1 MAKSCKRKCKRHHKT
16 MRNRKRR
23 MQRGGE
29 LAGNPPSAWGYGLG
43 TMGDGWTQF
52 MNALTLQSNQN
63 GNINQSNDIVPVG
76 TIQNYQNMPTKIA
89 GGRKKYRGGNQH
101 TGSMPGPIP
110 GPMPG
115 SMPSSMPGS
124 MPGSMPSSMPG
135 SMPSSM
141 PGSMP
146 GSVSMP
152 VSMPVAMPPKTGGKK
167 RRTRGGNV
175 VAQAIVPASLILM
188 NNAFGKNSRKRN

>member
-1 MAKSCKRKCKRHHKT
+1 MAKSCKRKCKRHNKT
-16 MRNRKRR
+16 KRHMKHR

-52 MNALTLQSNQN
+52 MNALSLQPNQN
-63 GNINQSNDIVPVG
+63 GNINQSNNIVPVG
-76 TIQNYQNMPTKIA
+76 TVQNYQNMNTKIA

-101 TGSMPGPIP
+101 TGPMSMPGA
-110 GPMPG
+110 MPG
-115 SMPSSMPGS
+115 AM
-124 MPGSMPSSMPG
+124 
-135 SMPSSM
+135 
-141 PGSMP
+141 
-146 GSVSMP
+146 SVSMP
-152 VSMPVAMPPKTGGKK
+152 VSMPVSVPVSMPPKTGGKK

>member
-1 MAKSCKRKCKRHHKT
+1 
-16 MRNRKRR
+16 

-52 MNALTLQSNQN
+52 MNALSLQPNQN
-63 GNINQSNDIVPVG
+63 GNINQSNNIVPVG
-76 TIQNYQNMPTKIA
+76 TVQNYQNMNTKIA

-101 TGSMPGPIP
+101 TGPMSMPGA
-110 GPMPG
+110 MPG
-115 SMPSSMPGS
+115 AM
-124 MPGSMPSSMPG
+124 
-135 SMPSSM
+135 
-141 PGSMP
+141 
-146 GSVSMP
+146 SVSMP
-152 VSMPVAMPPKTGGKK
+152 VSMPVSVPVSMPPKTGGKK

>member
-1 MAKSCKRKCKRHHKT
+1 MAKSCKRKCKRHNKT
-16 MRNRKRR
+16 KRHRKHR

-52 MNALTLQSNQN
+52 MNALSLQPNQN
-63 GNINQSNDIVPVG
+63 GNINQSNNIVPVG
-76 TIQNYQNMPTKIA
+76 TVQNYQNMNTKIA

-101 TGSMPGPIP
+101 TGPMSMPGA
-110 GPMPG
+110 MPG
-115 SMPSSMPGS
+115 AM
-124 MPGSMPSSMPG
+124 
-135 SMPSSM
+135 
-141 PGSMP
+141 
-146 GSVSMP
+146 SVSMP
-152 VSMPVAMPPKTGGKK
+152 VSMPVSVPVSMPPKTGGKK